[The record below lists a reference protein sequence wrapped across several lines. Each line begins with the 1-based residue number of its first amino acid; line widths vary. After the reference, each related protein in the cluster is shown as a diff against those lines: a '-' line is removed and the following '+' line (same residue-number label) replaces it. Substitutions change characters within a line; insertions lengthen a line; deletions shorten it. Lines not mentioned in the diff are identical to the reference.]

1 MRCAFGTHYFTASHR
16 IARYSQRNRGTQRQ
30 RNTRR
35 KAPVW
40 LKNCTPLRL
49 LIAAR
54 DKLVEERR
62 GLSGAIALGYRRRGT
77 DDAHTNDMRETFIG
91 IQNTIEA
98 IERAI
103 AHEELLGRK
112 IPQSL
117 AVPTLVPLEDPP
129 EGVSQAIAVMPDT
142 DRWRVT

>member
-1 MRCAFGTHYFTASHR
+1 MAEESHP
-16 IARYSQRNRGTQRQ
+16 I
-30 RNTRR
+30 
-35 KAPVW
+35 KM
-40 LKNCTPLRL
+40 

-62 GLSGAIALGYRRRGT
+62 GLSGAIALGYRRRRT
-77 DDAHTNDMRETFIG
+77 DDAHTNDMRENFIG

-103 AHEELLGRK
+103 AHEELLGSK
-112 IPQSL
+112 IPQSF

-129 EGVSQAIAVMPDT
+129 EVVSQAIAALPDT
-142 DRWRVT
+142 DRCRVT

>member
-1 MRCAFGTHYFTASHR
+1 MCCAFGTHYFTASHR
-16 IARYSQRNRGTQRQ
+16 IARYSQRNHGTLRQ
-30 RNTRR
+30 RNMRR

-40 LKNCTPLRL
+40 LGIHPIKT

-62 GLSGAIALGYRRRGT
+62 GLSGAIALGYRRRRT

-103 AHEELLGRK
+103 AHEELLGSK
-112 IPQSL
+112 IPKSF
-117 AVPTLVPLEDPP
+117 AVPTLVH
-129 EGVSQAIAVMPDT
+129 
-142 DRWRVT
+142 